1 MCYATDASVYRELP
15 LAVAWPK
22 GVADLRRLLAF
33 ARQHGV
39 PLIPRAAGTSLA
51 GQVVGGGIV
60 VDVGVHMNRI
70 LEIDAAN
77 RRVRVEPGVVRVLHD
92 AFKAALMDPAHA
104 EVLARYDMPVIYK
117 NSADYT
123 AYVGQV
129 MEEEGTMI
137 RRLNLRIN

>member
-1 MCYATDASVYRELP
+1 MRYGINIVSASPYG
-15 LAVAWPK
+15 LAGPK
-22 GVADLRRLLAF
+22 GMD
-33 ARQHGV
+33 
-39 PLIPRAAGTSLA
+39 
-51 GQVVGGGIV
+51 
-60 VDVGVHMNRI
+60 
-70 LEIDAAN
+70 
-77 RRVRVEPGVVRVLHD
+77 PGVVRVLHD